1 MRFSDQ
7 FIATVRDRA
16 SIARY
21 AERKLTFDRRKSQP
35 AKGDFWACCPFHSE
49 KSPSF
54 HVLDRR
60 GLYKCFG
67 CGAQGDIF
75 GLAMQLE
82 GLSFPEAVA
91 RIADEAGIALPRE
104 PGEDP
109 SALAKRKRL
118 YDAIAAAQAAFVQA
132 LAAPE
137 GATALKYLEKRG
149 LDAATRARFGLG
161 YAPAGPTWLTPRLRT
176 AGFTDAE
183 LRDAGLARGD
193 DGRRP
198 WDFFR
203 DRITFPI
210 ADGQGRI
217 VGFGARA
224 LDPAQPA
231 KYVNSPDTPL
241 FSKGRLLYR
250 LKEAREILARTK
262 GSGLVVAEGYMDVI
276 AFERAGIP
284 AVAPLGTALTEDQLE
299 LLWRSGST
307 PVFCFDGDAAGL
319 RAADRALDLALPK
332 LAPTRTLSIAVL
344 PEGLDPDDVFRKD
357 GPEALAPLL
366 AQARPA
372 VEALAQREIQ
382 REPLTTPEQRAGLK
396 QRLRDAAGRVQDE
409 GTRREYLRDLL
420 ARADAALNQS
430 LPRREWKPRE
440 RRDDGSRSGS
450 WGGGY
455 GGGGGSG
462 SGSGSGQGQRRF
474 GAERLPSAT
483 PELRARVQATPRPGN
498 RPALEQVLRGACES
512 PQVLDRGGELL
523 AELPIAD
530 PDLDRIRDA
539 LLHLRAAGEP
549 VDQEALSRHLAQS
562 GEESAAACVRAWRLL
577 RPPPAPTRAKAG
589 PAPASPLPAAGQ
601 PGAPALTGDAGDA
614 DVVDPLTLS
623 AEETLRRQEE
633 ALWRQRLEAEW
644 MALATSLVTQPE
656 IEADVASL
664 LARDD
669 LDDDA
674 FARAVAMRKA
684 QRDVDRALIAARE
697 APGPTEPS

>member
-7 FIATVRDRA
+7 FLATVRDRA

-35 AKGDFWACCPFHSE
+35 AKGDYWACCPFHSE

-54 HVLDRR
+54 HVLDQR
-60 GLYKCFG
+60 GLFKCFG

-91 RIADEAGIALPRE
+91 RIADEAGVALPRDA
-104 PGEDP
+104 GEDP
-109 SALAKRKRL
+109 SALARRKRL
-118 YDAIAAAQAAFVQA
+118 HDAVAAAQAAFVQA
-132 LAAPE
+132 LASPD
-137 GATALKYLEKRG
+137 GAAALKYLEKRG
-149 LDAATRARFGLG
+149 IDAAARARFGLG
-161 YAPAGPTWLTPRLRT
+161 YAPAGPAWLAPRLRS
-176 AGFTDAE
+176 AGFTEAE
-183 LRDAGLARGD
+183 LKDAGLVRGD

-217 VGFGARA
+217 VGFGGRA
-224 LDPAQPA
+224 LDPAAPA
-231 KYVNSPDTPL
+231 KYMNSPDTPL

-250 LKEAREILARTK
+250 LKEARETLARTK
-262 GSGLVVAEGYMDVI
+262 GDGLVVAEGYLDVI

-284 AVAPLGTALTEDQLE
+284 AVAPLGTALTEDQLD
-299 LLWRSGST
+299 LLWRSGKT

-332 LAPTRTLSIAVL
+332 LAPTRTLAIAVL
-344 PEGLDPDDVFRKD
+344 PEGLDPDDVFRRD
-357 GPEALAPLL
+357 GAAALAPLL

-396 QRLRDAAGRVQDE
+396 QRLRDAAGRIQDE

-420 ARADAALNQS
+420 ARADAALAET
-430 LPRREWKPRE
+430 LPRREWRPRE
-440 RRDDGSRSGS
+440 KGQGAGGDRAGSSF
-450 WGGGY
+450 GGGSFGGRQ
-455 GGGGGSG
+455 GGGG
-462 SGSGSGQGQRRF
+462 QGGGRGGF
-474 GAERLPSAT
+474 PARLAGIT

-498 RPALEQVLRGACES
+498 RPAIEQVLRGACES
-512 PQVLDRGGELL
+512 PEVLERGGELL
-523 AELPIAD
+523 ASLPIAD

-577 RPPPAPTRAKAG
+577 RPPPAPSRAKAG
-589 PAPASPLPAAGQ
+589 PAPASPLPAAGE
-601 PGAPALTGDAGDA
+601 PGAPALTGDAGVADDA
-614 DVVDPLTLS
+614 DPLTLS
-623 AEETLRRQEE
+623 AEETIRRQEE

-697 APGPTEPS
+697 APGPTEPH

>member
-7 FIATVRDRA
+7 FIASVRDRA

-91 RIADEAGIALPRE
+91 RIAEEAGIALPRDTN
-104 PGEDP
+104 EDP
-109 SALAKRKRL
+109 SALARRKRL
-118 YDAIAAAQAAFVQA
+118 YDVVAAAQAAFTQA
-132 LAAPE
+132 LATPE
-137 GATALKYLEKRG
+137 GAGALAYLEKRG

-161 YAPAGPTWLTPRLRT
+161 YAPAGPTWLVPRLRT
-176 AGFTDAE
+176 AGYTEAE
-183 LRDAGLARGD
+183 LREAGLARGD

-210 ADGQGRI
+210 ADSQGRI

-224 LDPAQPA
+224 LDPAAPA

-250 LKEAREILARTK
+250 LKEARETLARSK
-262 GSGLVVAEGYMDVI
+262 GAGLIVAEGYMDVI

-299 LLWRSGST
+299 LLWRAGST

-332 LAPTRTLSIAVL
+332 LAPSRTLAIAVL
-344 PEGLDPDDVFRKD
+344 PEGLDPDDVYRRD

-372 VEALAQREIQ
+372 VEALAEREIR

-396 QRLRDAAGRVQDE
+396 QRLREAAGRVQDE

-440 RRDDGSRSGS
+440 RRPEGSGGGGQ
-450 WGGGY
+450 GGGY
-455 GGGGGSG
+455 GGGGSG
-462 SGSGSGQGQRRF
+462 PGGGRRF
-474 GAERLPSAT
+474 GPERLPSPTA
-483 PELRARVQATPRPGN
+483 ELRARVQATPRPGT
-498 RPALEQVLRGACES
+498 RPAIEQVLRGACES
-512 PQVLDRGGELL
+512 PQVLDRGAELL
-523 AELPIAD
+523 AELAIAD

-539 LLHLRAAGEP
+539 LLHLRTTGEP

-577 RPPPAPTRAKAG
+577 RPPPAPSRAKAG
-589 PAPASPLPAAGQ
+589 PAPASPLPAAGE
-601 PGAPALTGDAGDA
+601 PGAPALTGDAGVADDA
-614 DVVDPLTLS
+614 DPPMLS
-623 AEETLRRQEE
+623 AEETIRRQEE

-664 LARDD
+664 LARDH